1 MKQVSLYLKEILNNN
16 PAIKAACGKRIY
28 PIAAPAGV
36 ADFPF
41 VTFEH
46 SSMPNTGTKDG
57 TTRIVDATI
66 SVVARTALQAEELAD
81 SILPAMY
88 SWYEDTEKN
97 TFLTTFSEP
106 EFGSEKETYVVGVDA
121 FVVGLSINFE
131 TL

>member
-1 MKQVSLYLKEILNNN
+1 MKQASLFLKEILDNN
-16 PAIKAACGKRIY
+16 PTIKAACGNRIY

-36 ADFPF
+36 AEFPF

-46 SSMPNTGTKDG
+46 SSTPDAGTKDG
-57 TTRIVDATI
+57 SRRMMNASI

-106 EFGSEKETYVVGVDA
+106 EFDSEKETYVAGVDA

>member
-1 MKQVSLYLKEILNNN
+1 MKQASLFLKEILNNN
-16 PAIKAACGKRIY
+16 PTIKAACGTRIY

-41 VTFEH
+41 VTFAH

-57 TTRIVDATI
+57 ITRIVDAAI

-97 TFLTTFSEP
+97 TFLTTFTEP
-106 EFGSEKETYVVGVDA
+106 EFNSEKETYVVGVDA
-121 FVVGLSINFE
+121 FVVELSINFE
-131 TL
+131 TF